1 MREIQ
6 KKGNHSEY
14 DKDMELHNI
23 FTNLN
28 PNYVALKITGIYLVF
43 GFLWIFLSD
52 TILTSIAPS
61 IEFLSYISI
70 IKGLVFVTIC
80 GILIHRLV
88 YNSIKKLKRIESFLS
103 ESYSKLQKA
112 NEESTEAKNF
122 YATILNKMLNAYALI
137 RLS

>member
-6 KKGNHSEY
+6 KKGNPSEY

-88 YNSIKKLKRIESFLS
+88 YNSIKKLKESNPFFLKVIVNFKRQTKNQLKLRIFMP
-103 ESYSKLQKA
+103 Q
-112 NEESTEAKNF
+112 F
-122 YATILNKMLNAYALI
+122 LI
-137 RLS
+137 RC